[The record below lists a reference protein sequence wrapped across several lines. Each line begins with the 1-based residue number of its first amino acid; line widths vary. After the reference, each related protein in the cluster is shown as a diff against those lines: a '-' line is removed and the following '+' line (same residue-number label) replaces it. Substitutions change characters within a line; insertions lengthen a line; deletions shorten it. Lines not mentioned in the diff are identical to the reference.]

1 MPRPGPGDRGSN
13 EEQLSTVL
21 RPSGEL
27 SSRRS
32 AVLPPQAR
40 FSGHHAQNLI
50 AVACAE
56 DQRVWCSAP
65 RSSRRSERAAQGRV
79 SDWVTAPAPPLRLD
93 ELQEHQLS
101 PCALGSAQAH
111 GDGRCTVSGAPGQDA
126 KAQSAWRLGPCD
138 CSAEGRLIL
147 ATCSVGLKTFTFA
160 YPGALAGFLQ
170 PYSST
175 FRSSRTA
182 HGGVSC
188 TESQVQCCTSRP
200 SCRSA

>member
-93 ELQEHQLS
+93 ELQLEHQLS

-138 CSAEGRLIL
+138 CSAEGRLYSCNVFSGSEDLHVCISWSFGRL
-147 ATCSVGLKTFTFA
+147 PPAVQLYIQVVTHCAWRRLVYRIA
-160 YPGALAGFLQ
+160 GAMLHF
-170 PYSST
+170 ST
-175 FRSSRTA
+175 VLS
-182 HGGVSC
+182 
-188 TESQVQCCTSRP
+188 
-200 SCRSA
+200 